1 MTQRNNLTADPQRPN
16 TFAAAG
22 HNVVMNMTES
32 SSTRV
37 SSPPSRTRREVRIA
51 ASLPIEVR
59 DQFGGREETRT
70 QFLMIRGAVLATK
83 SNVRVGH
90 KLTIQNMKSGRS
102 AECHVIA
109 IEPVVKEV
117 HQVEV
122 EFTRP
127 QPDFWPV
134 QFPADELNSHSHLSG
149 GSPNI
154 PAKTSFSVEHE
165 PTLEIEKA
173 ATLPIN
179 HEAGSL
185 PALDKHDDQLV
196 SLADALPQ
204 SYVPSPN
211 TNRQERYSARTA
223 PLDSV
228 AQFRAAN
235 RAAHRRERQMKAFY
249 SFLSVM
255 ALAGA
260 VMGWRTWSPRQT
272 DVVHATVALHATVA
286 RAAQAVAR
294 TTPSLLASTTPA
306 QNAAPATPA
315 GVPERT
321 ASEQAATPIT
331 SAAPVSA
338 AEADAK
344 AAQTKAENT
353 PIEVRRRALSAS
365 LRKPYAPET
374 EEAPMAL
381 PLRVEDASQPKPDM
395 LNSLVAQAPNP
406 NAILAPQLPKKIV
419 PAKLVH
425 SVMAQYPP
433 MARQIR
439 AEGEVVVAVDI
450 DATGSVSSAN
460 AISGPPVLR
469 TAAVDAVRHWK
480 YQPATLGDKP
490 VASSDS
496 VKIDFHLH

>member
-1 MTQRNNLTADPQRPN
+1 MTQRNNSTGDPQRAN

-22 HNVVMNMTES
+22 RNVLMNMAES

-37 SSPPSRTRREVRIA
+37 SATPSRTRREVRIA

-70 QFLMIRGAVLATK
+70 QFLMIRGAVLAAK
-83 SNVRVGH
+83 SSVRVGN
-90 KLTIQNMKSGRS
+90 KLTIQNMKNGRS
-102 AECHVIA
+102 AECHVTA
-109 IEPVVKEV
+109 VEPVVKDV

-134 QFPADELNSHSHLSG
+134 QFPADELNDTGHSHLSG
-149 GSPNI
+149 GSPNF
-154 PAKTSFSVEHE
+154 PAKTSFPVEHE
-165 PTLEIEKA
+165 PTLEVEA
-173 ATLPIN
+173 ATTPIN
-179 HEAGSL
+179 LEPL
-185 PALDKHDDQLV
+185 RTVDKHDDQLV

-235 RAAHRRERQMKAFY
+235 RAAHRREKQMKAFY
-249 SFLSVM
+249 SFLSVI

-272 DVVHATVALHATVA
+272 EVVHATVA
-286 RAAQAVAR
+286 RAAQVVAR
-294 TTPSLLASTTPA
+294 TTPLPASTTPA
-306 QNAAPATPA
+306 QNVTIATPA
-315 GVPERT
+315 AVREN
-321 ASEQAATPIT
+321 ASTESAPTPIT
-331 SAAPVSA
+331 SAASVSTD
-338 AEADAK
+338 ADAK
-344 AAQTKAENT
+344 ATGTKVEET
-353 PIEVRRRALSAS
+353 PVEVRRGALSAS
-365 LRKPYAPET
+365 LRKPSATEA

-381 PLRVEDASQPKPDM
+381 PLHVGDASEAKPDM
-395 LNSLVAQAPNP
+395 LNSLVAQAPNQ
-406 NAILAPQLPKKIV
+406 NAVLAPQLPKKIV

-425 SVMAQYPP
+425 TVPAQYPP

-439 AEGEVVVAVDI
+439 AEGEVTVEVDI
-450 DATGSVSSAN
+450 DATGNISSAK
-460 AISGPPVLR
+460 AIAGPPVLR
-469 TAAVDAVRHWK
+469 MAAVDAVRHWK

>member
-1 MTQRNNLTADPQRPN
+1 MTQRNNFTVDPQRPN
-16 TFAAAG
+16 TFADAG
-22 HNVVMNMTES
+22 HSVLMNTTES

-37 SSPPSRTRREVRIA
+37 SSPPSRTRRAVRIA

-109 IEPVVKEV
+109 VEPIVKEV
-117 HQVEV
+117 HQLEV

-134 QFPADELNSHSHLSG
+134 QFPADEVKANEIGDSHRTDEF
-149 GSPNI
+149 PNFS
-154 PAKTSFSVEHE
+154 AKTSLTVGHE
-165 PTLEIEKA
+165 PMLEVENA
-173 ATLPIN
+173 ATMPIN
-179 HEAGSL
+179 LEAESL

-211 TNRQERYSARTA
+211 ANRQERYSARTTT
-223 PLDSV
+223 LDSV

-235 RAAHRRERQMKAFY
+235 RAAHRREKQMKAFY
-249 SFLSVM
+249 SFLSVI

-260 VMGWRTWSPRQT
+260 VMAWRTWSPRQT
-272 DVVHATVALHATVA
+272 EVVHATVA
-286 RAAQAVAR
+286 RAAQVVAR
-294 TTPSLLASTTPA
+294 TTPSLPASTTQA
-306 QNAAPATPA
+306 QNATIATAAVVRENA
-315 GVPERT
+315 GTEP
-321 ASEQAATPIT
+321 AATPVT
-331 SAAPVSA
+331 SPALVST
-338 AEADAK
+338 EADAK
-344 AAQTKAENT
+344 PVETKAEDT
-353 PIEVRRRALSAS
+353 PIEVRRGALSAS
-365 LRKPYAPET
+365 LRKPSAAEA

-381 PLRVEDASQPKPDM
+381 PLHVGDASEAKPDM
-395 LNSLVAQAPNP
+395 LNSLVAQAPNQ
-406 NAILAPQLPKKIV
+406 NAVLAPQLPKKIV

-425 SVMAQYPP
+425 SVVAQYPP

-439 AEGEVVVAVDI
+439 AEGEVVVAIDI
-450 DATGSVSSAN
+450 DATGNISSAK
-460 AISGPPVLR
+460 AIAGPPVLR